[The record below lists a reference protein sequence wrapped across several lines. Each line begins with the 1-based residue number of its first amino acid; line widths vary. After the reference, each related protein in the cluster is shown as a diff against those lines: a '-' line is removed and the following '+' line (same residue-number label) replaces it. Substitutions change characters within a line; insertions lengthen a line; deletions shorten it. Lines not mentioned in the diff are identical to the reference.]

1 MDHTLALIGRIHQGD
16 KEARDTL
23 FSENIGLVYSVA
35 RRFLGRGVE
44 MEDLFQIG
52 SIGLLKAVDHFN
64 PEFDVKFSTYAVP
77 MIIGEI
83 KRFLRDDGILKV
95 SRSIKENQ
103 YKICKMRE
111 ELEKKL
117 GREPDLREL
126 SDAMDMPMEELAMT
140 LESAAEVD
148 SIYKTVY
155 QGDGTDLQ
163 LVDRLPEKEDRH
175 EKLLNRI
182 FLEEILEK
190 LELTPQPVENFKYYS
205 GEGADMLIRRCL
217 KDAGD
222 PVEIAKAYDKAGAD
236 ELVFLDITASSDARG
251 TVVDMVRKVAENVF
265 IPFTVGGGI
274 RTVDDFKALLRE
286 GADKISINSS
296 AINTPNLISEA
307 AEKFG
312 SQCVVVAIDAKKRE
326 DGSGWNIYK
335 NGGRIDVGID
345 AVEWASKVEKL
356 GAGEILLT
364 SMDCDGTKAG
374 YDLELTKAI
383 AGEVNI
389 PVIASGGAGSLEHF
403 YDALTEGKAD
413 AALAASLFHY
423 KELEIR
429 EVKEYLRGKGV
440 SVRL

>member
-23 FSENIGLVYSVA
+23 FSENMGLVYSVA

-148 SIYKTVY
+148 SIYKIVY

-190 LELTPQPVENFKYYS
+190 LE
-205 GEGADMLIRRCL
+205 GEEKRLIVFRYFQDMTQTE
-217 KDAGD
+217 
-222 PVEIAKAYDKAGAD
+222 V
-236 ELVFLDITASSDARG
+236 
-251 TVVDMVRKVAENVF
+251 
-265 IPFTVGGGI
+265 
-274 RTVDDFKALLRE
+274 
-286 GADKISINSS
+286 
-296 AINTPNLISEA
+296 
-307 AEKFG
+307 
-312 SQCVVVAIDAKKRE
+312 AKKNGNVPGSDFQ
-326 DGSGWNIYK
+326 DG
-335 NGGRIDVGID
+335 
-345 AVEWASKVEKL
+345 EKDIEE
-356 GAGEILLT
+356 AERN
-364 SMDCDGTKAG
+364 
-374 YDLELTKAI
+374 
-383 AGEVNI
+383 GEVRAKVKLCDIFCKDSVDLARYSALI
-389 PVIASGGAGSLEHF
+389 PANSPTNCHAH
-403 YDALTEGKAD
+403 
-413 AALAASLFHY
+413 LAESLF
-423 KELEIR
+423 
-429 EVKEYLRGKGV
+429 
-440 SVRL
+440 

>member
-23 FSENIGLVYSVA
+23 FSENMGLVYSVA

-126 SDAMDMPMEELAMT
+126 SDAMNMPMEELAMT

-190 LELTPQPVENFKYYS
+190 LE
-205 GEGADMLIRRCL
+205 GEEKRLIVFRYFQDMTQTEVAKKMGMSQVQISRMEKRIL
-217 KDAGD
+217 K
-222 PVEIAKAYDKAGAD
+222 K
-236 ELVFLDITASSDARG
+236 
-251 TVVDMVRKVAENVF
+251 
-265 IPFTVGGGI
+265 
-274 RTVDDFKALLRE
+274 LRE
-286 GADKISINSS
+286 ISH
-296 AINTPNLISEA
+296 
-307 AEKFG
+307 
-312 SQCVVVAIDAKKRE
+312 
-326 DGSGWNIYK
+326 
-335 NGGRIDVGID
+335 
-345 AVEWASKVEKL
+345 KL
-356 GAGEILLT
+356 GCTFCREPISNTLWKRREKQ
-364 SMDCDGTKAG
+364 SIFS
-374 YDLELTKAI
+374 YFPEHYWVLEF
-383 AGEVNI
+383 N
-389 PVIASGGAGSLEHF
+389 
-403 YDALTEGKAD
+403 
-413 AALAASLFHY
+413 LFSFQTPLS
-423 KELEIR
+423 ELCRSSEKQVR
-429 EVKEYLRGKGV
+429 RGVKGCLN
-440 SVRL
+440 